1 MSLQRLPLAQL
12 NTMDRSAF
20 VAQVGWAY
28 EHSAWVAEG
37 AWEDCP
43 FQTIEDLC
51 TAMERVVRSATPQKQ
66 LALIQAHP
74 DLAGRLRSM
83 SELTL
88 ASRREQAEAGLDELT
103 ATEAE
108 QMARNNERYREKFG
122 FPFILC
128 ARLSNADSIRAA
140 LEKRLENSRAK
151 EIDVALGE
159 ISKIGRLRLADA
171 VS

>member
-74 DLAGRLRSM
+74 DLAGRFRSA
-83 SELTL
+83 SELTV
-88 ASRREQAEAGLDELT
+88 ASRREQADAGLNQLT
-103 ATEAE
+103 ASEAE

-128 ARLSNADSIRAA
+128 ARLNNAKSIREA

>member
-1 MSLQRLPLAQL
+1 MSVERLSLAQL
-12 NTMDRSAF
+12 NAMDRSAF
-20 VAQVGWAY
+20 VSQVGWAY

-37 AWEDCP
+37 AWEDRP
-43 FQTIEDLC
+43 FRTIDDLY

-74 DLAGRLRSM
+74 DLAGRFRSA
-83 SELTL
+83 SELTV
-88 ASRREQAEAGLDELT
+88 ASRREQTEAGLDQLT

-128 ARLSNADSIRAA
+128 ARLNNAESIREA
-140 LEKRLENSRAK
+140 LEKRLENSRAQ

-159 ISKIGRLRLADA
+159 ISKIGRWRLADA
-171 VS
+171 IS

>member
-12 NTMDRSAF
+12 NAMDRSAF

-43 FQTIEDLC
+43 FQTIEDLY

-74 DLAGRLRSM
+74 DLAGRFRSA
-83 SELTL
+83 SELTV
-88 ASRREQAEAGLDELT
+88 ASRREQADAGLNQLT
-103 ATEAE
+103 ASEAE

-128 ARLSNADSIRAA
+128 ARLNNAKSIREA

-171 VS
+171 IS

>member
-12 NTMDRSAF
+12 NAMDRSAF

-43 FQTIEDLC
+43 FQTIEDLY
-51 TAMERVVRSATPQKQ
+51 TAMERVVRSATSQKQ
-66 LALIQAHP
+66 MALIQAHP

-128 ARLSNADSIRAA
+128 ARLNNAESIRAA
-140 LEKRLENSRAK
+140 LEKRLENSRAQ

-159 ISKIGRLRLADA
+159 ISKIGRWRLADA
-171 VS
+171 IS

>member
-1 MSLQRLPLAQL
+1 MSVERLSLAQL
-12 NTMDRSAF
+12 SAMDRSAF
-20 VAQVGWAY
+20 ASRVGWAY

-37 AWEDCP
+37 AWEDRP
-43 FQTIEDLC
+43 FRTIDDLY

-83 SELTL
+83 SELTV
-88 ASRREQAEAGLDELT
+88 ASRREQAGAGLDQLT

-108 QMARNNERYREKFG
+108 QMARHNERYREQFG

-128 ARLSNADSIRAA
+128 ARLNNAESIREA
-140 LEKRLENSRAK
+140 LEKRLENSRAQ

-159 ISKIGRLRLADA
+159 ISKIGRWRLADA
-171 VS
+171 IS